1 MTRALVLQLCRKAFL
16 QRWKV
21 VKQVF
26 IRRKKSTV
34 WIDTWVGFGTESLSC
49 NLVAVW
55 ITFMGHFFQVSFGQ
69 SSWFAWFTVSIL
81 VYLRILPCRH
91 THLLAKM
98 NSTKNVYGYSIPW
111 HHSLFDLQE
120 SFLSCCVAGEV
131 SWLPEWEICGLG
143 RAHSPPLIVPLFS
156 SWSFSP
162 QGLNLQLLYSGGGRH
177 LAHDHMRSWP
187 HDHPNFLYPNSPS
200 CSYSDL
206 LFLSPPKHLSPFY
219 R

>member
-1 MTRALVLQLCRKAFL
+1 MGGLWDRITELQSRGSLNYFYGAFLPGFLWPIILICLVL
-16 QRWKV
+16 
-21 VKQVF
+21 
-26 IRRKKSTV
+26 
-34 WIDTWVGFGTESLSC
+34 SLY
-49 NLVAVW
+49 
-55 ITFMGHFFQVSFGQ
+55 
-69 SSWFAWFTVSIL
+69 L

-156 SWSFSP
+156 SWSFSL
-162 QGLNLQLLYSGGGRH
+162 QGLNLQLLYSGGGEH